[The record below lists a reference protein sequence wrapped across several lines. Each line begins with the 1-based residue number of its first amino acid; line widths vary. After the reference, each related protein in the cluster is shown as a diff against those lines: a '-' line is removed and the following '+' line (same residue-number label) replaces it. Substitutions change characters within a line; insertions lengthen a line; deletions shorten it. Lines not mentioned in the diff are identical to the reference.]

1 MKHFL
6 KRLVGFS
13 YGPALGAILS
23 MAMTMILA
31 RVMLDGAYSKSNV
44 FRELLINIPLFLYLG
59 LDQAYTREYHQSPNK
74 RELMQQAALLPM
86 GIGIILFVVSIVFAR
101 SISAW
106 LFDSPNYPE
115 IVWLGGVWVLA
126 TVIERFLLLGIRMD
140 EKAREFS
147 NYTLLL
153 KVNVFV
159 LSLIL
164 VFLGVRDFRSAV
176 YGLLVGQLLGDA
188 VLFYN
193 YLHFFDV
200 REFKLDG
207 PLIRQM
213 LHFGIPVMLAVS
225 LTSILGLIS
234 NLFMK
239 ELGTDKTKDV
249 YNLTMTIVSVIGI
262 LKTSFSSFWVPTAY
276 RWYEEQKSMKHYK
289 FISDAV
295 LLVLTIVFFG
305 LLLFK
310 WVFVWILGTR
320 YQETLYIVG
329 LLSFPHIMYTLSETT
344 TLGIVFSRRTYFN
357 ILVSLLSLVPCILF
371 NIWLTPTLSYKG
383 AAIATCAAYI
393 TFYLA
398 RTFFSKQSGF
408 YFSQKKALLSIALM
422 TLAAG
427 LNAFDVPHITWL
439 TFGLGLLTVGIQ
451 YSTVQDALSI
461 KRNGQAWDF
470 S

>member
-1 MKHFL
+1 MKRFL
-6 KRLVGFS
+6 KRLLGFS
-13 YGPALGAILS
+13 YGPALGAIMS
-23 MAMTMILA
+23 MAMTMVMA
-31 RVMLDGAYSKSNV
+31 RVLVDGAYSKSNL

-59 LDQAYTREYHQSPNK
+59 LDQAYTREYHQASDK
-74 RELMQQAALLPM
+74 RRLMQQAAIFPM
-86 GIGIILFVVSIVFAR
+86 VVGVILFIISIVFAQP
-101 SISAW
+101 ISAW

-115 IVWLGGVWVLA
+115 LIWLGGVWVLA
-126 TVIERFLLLGIRMD
+126 TVIERFVLLGIRME

-159 LSLIL
+159 LSLFL
-164 VFLGVRDFRSAV
+164 VWMGIRDFRAVV
-176 YGLLVGQLLGDA
+176 YGLLVGQLLGDI

-193 YLHFFDV
+193 YRQFLDV
-200 REFKLDG
+200 RGFVLDKAF
-207 PLIRQM
+207 IRQM
-213 LHFGIPVMLAVS
+213 LHFGVPVMLAVS
-225 LTSILGLIS
+225 LTSVLGLIS
-234 NLFMK
+234 NIFMK
-239 ELGTDKTKDV
+239 EYGTDQTKDV
-249 YNLTMTIVSVIGI
+249 YNLTMTIVSIIGI

-276 RWYEEQKSMKHYK
+276 RWYEEKKSMKHYR

-295 LLVLTIVFFG
+295 LFVLAGVFFG

-310 WVFVWILGTR
+310 WVFVWILGAR
-320 YQETLYIVG
+320 YQEALYIVG

-344 TLGIVFSRRTYFN
+344 TLGIVFSRRTHLN
-357 ILVSLLSLVPCILF
+357 ILVSVLALIPCVLF
-371 NIWLTPTLSYKG
+371 NIWLTPLLSYKG

-408 YFSQKKALLSIALM
+408 YFSQRKALLSIALM

-427 LNAFDVPHITWL
+427 LNAFDVPYITWITL
-439 TFGLGLLTVGIQ
+439 GLGLLTLVVQ
-451 YSTVQDALSI
+451 ASTVQEALSM
-461 KRNGQAWDF
+461 KHHAHEWDF